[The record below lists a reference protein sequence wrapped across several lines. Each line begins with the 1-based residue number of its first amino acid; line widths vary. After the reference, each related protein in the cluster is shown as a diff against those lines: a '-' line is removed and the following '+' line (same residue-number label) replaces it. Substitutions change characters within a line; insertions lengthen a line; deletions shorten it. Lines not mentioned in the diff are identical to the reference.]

1 MVMLWIIRVKT
12 DGFIKVFMSF
22 CVLLIFLELS
32 SLVQIHI
39 ATVEKVVGIVRVQK
53 NRLSIIFQG
62 IGHVTK
68 MILSQASVLV
78 IER

>member
-22 CVLLIFLELS
+22 SVLLIFLELS

-39 ATVEKVVGIVRVQK
+39 AAVEKVVSIVRVQK
-53 NRLSIIFQG
+53 NRLSVIFQG

>member
-22 CVLLIFLELS
+22 SVLLIFLELS

-39 ATVEKVVGIVRVQK
+39 ATVEKVVSIVRVQK
-53 NRLSIIFQG
+53 NRLSVIFQG